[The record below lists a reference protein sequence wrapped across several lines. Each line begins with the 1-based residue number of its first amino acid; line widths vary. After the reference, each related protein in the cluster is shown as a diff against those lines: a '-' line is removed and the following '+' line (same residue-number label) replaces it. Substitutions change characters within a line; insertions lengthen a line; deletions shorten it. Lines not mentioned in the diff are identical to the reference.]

1 MRRGPLMDGPLLA
14 VNATMSCLV
23 SYCHT
28 RPGLP
33 LNRSPSS
40 YNPFSTPPPTRRAS
54 RAGVLREGQFS
65 PLPTLSAVLE
75 DTYVRQV
82 CQVRL
87 HHQAF
92 HHLRARA
99 FRFCLDTVESA
110 VEQWSTMPP
119 VLTRAS
125 TTRPLLS
132 SYVTSHASI
141 SALCWLCCA
150 QFPAGAVLSRPP
162 LLQ

>member
-1 MRRGPLMDGPLLA
+1 
-14 VNATMSCLV
+14 MSCHS

-99 FRFCLDTVESA
+99 FRFASTPWRA
-110 VEQWSTMPP
+110 RWSTVPP

-125 TTRPLLS
+125 PTRPLLS

-150 QFPAGAVLSRPP
+150 QFPAGPVLSRPP